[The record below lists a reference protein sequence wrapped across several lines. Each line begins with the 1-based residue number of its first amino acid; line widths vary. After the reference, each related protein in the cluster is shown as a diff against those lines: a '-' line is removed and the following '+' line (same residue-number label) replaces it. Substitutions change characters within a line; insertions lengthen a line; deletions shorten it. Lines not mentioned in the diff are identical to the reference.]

1 MVLLPCGKCC
11 CATIPTGV
19 LSVEVELS
27 VTGGQ
32 DAFGKYRTSECP
44 RFEPALGEWVDNKDA
59 IYSYSAAAFAV
70 KSGTYSLSLAS
81 SDSDNSLYL
90 YKADFG
96 FIRLTLYKNI
106 YTSVLTSSI
115 FRLEIGAG
123 QHANDADSCRYTASG
138 FNDCRYRSN
147 VGAAGGCTEQADS
160 MTLGELSDK
169 AESFDQQ
176 AAGVIQSVAVE
187 KYCNR
192 SDPSTSN
199 RSLSFFRTYLGY
211 EPLLIHDGVEV
222 SLPATR
228 LDMTFPIRFKL
239 LAPGVYGGPNT
250 IPTESSFDNS
260 CACAVYLG
268 NAPPRLKNLKDYTK
282 SGPESQYQ
290 YEMQIDSVSLIYA
303 DRTVGLLD
311 S

>member
-11 CATIPTGV
+11 CATIPSGV
-19 LSVEVELS
+19 LSVEVTLTS
-27 VTGGQ
+27 TGGQ
-32 DAFGKYRTSECP
+32 DAFGKYRLSECP
-44 RFEPALGEWVDNKDA
+44 RFEPGTGWIDNTGS
-59 IYSYSAAAFAV
+59 IYSFSAAAFAV
-70 KSGTYSLSLAS
+70 KSGTYSLSLDS
-81 SDSDNSLYL
+81 SNTDFSLYA

-106 YTSVLTSSI
+106 YTSVLTSNI
-115 FRLEIGAG
+115 FRLEVGVG
-123 QHANDADSCRYTASG
+123 QYANDAESCSYLGGG
-138 FNDCRYRSN
+138 FGACRNRST
-147 VGAAGGCTEQADS
+147 VGAAGGCAEQADS
-160 MTLGELSDK
+160 MTLAELSDK
-169 AESFDQQ
+169 AEGPSQQ
-176 AAGVIQSVAVE
+176 AAGSIGIVAVE

-211 EPLLIHDGVEV
+211 EPFLIHDGVDV

-228 LDMTFPIRFKL
+228 LDMQFPIRFKL
-239 LAPGVYGGPNT
+239 LAPGVYGGPIA
-250 IPTESSFDNS
+250 IPQSSSFDNN
-260 CACAVYLG
+260 CACAVYFG
-268 NAPPRLKNLKDYTK
+268 NTPSRLTSLKDYNT